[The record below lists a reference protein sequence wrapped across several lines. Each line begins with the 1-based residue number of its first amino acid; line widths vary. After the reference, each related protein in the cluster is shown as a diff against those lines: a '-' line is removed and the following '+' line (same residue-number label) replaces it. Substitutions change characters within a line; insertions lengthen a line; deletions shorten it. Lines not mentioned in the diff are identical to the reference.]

1 MLEQRVTKGS
11 TIVSRLET
19 DAHSRETQGEKTS
32 LSLVMKGI
40 NGEGDESIDSF
51 SENRSHSYDQV

>member
-32 LSLVMKGI
+32 LSLVMK
-40 NGEGDESIDSF
+40 EGDESIDSF